1 MKKSAVSLLVL
12 IIITTNVFAQGK
24 KSKEDAYE
32 FKITHNVKTTPIK
45 DQGKTG
51 TCWSFATTSFIETEL
66 IRMEKGE
73 HILSTMYNV
82 RFAYPQ
88 KTKRYVRYS
97 GNAAFGMGGQAHDVF
112 NVIKE
117 FGIVPE
123 EIYPAMNIKEEKHN
137 HGELDAV
144 IKAIADAVI
153 RNKGGKI
160 TPVWPKVI
168 DAALDV
174 YLGIPPKEFF
184 YKGIK
189 YSPTSFVDSLG
200 LNVNDYVE
208 FTSFTHHPFYEWID
222 LEVPDNWS
230 RDKYYNIPIDVMMH
244 MIDSSLIAGYS
255 VLWDGDTS
263 EKDFS
268 KKGIAIVP
276 EEENSTVDEDEEK
289 DKKYE
294 PVKEKFIT
302 QQMRQETFDNQ
313 TTTDDHLMHITGL
326 AKDKRGYTFY
336 YTKNSWGTKDKK
348 FDGYWYISEPYIRLK
363 TIAVVLHKDV
373 IPDWLKKKINIY

>member
-1 MKKSAVSLLVL
+1 MKKTAVSLFIL
-12 IIITTNVFAQGK
+12 IIIVANVHSQGK

>member
-1 MKKSAVSLLVL
+1 MKKTAVSFFIL
-12 IIITTNVFAQGK
+12 IIIVSNVHSQGK

-32 FKITHNVKTTPIK
+32 FKITHNIKTTPVK

-66 IRMEKGE
+66 IRMGKGE

-88 KTKRYVRYS
+88 KAKRYVRYS

-117 FGIVPE
+117 YGIVPE

-144 IKAIADAVI
+144 IKAITDAVI

-168 DAALDV
+168 DATLDV

-189 YSPTSFVDSLG
+189 YSPKSFVDSLG
-200 LNVNDYVE
+200 FNVNDYVE
-208 FTSFTHHPFYEWID
+208 FTSFTHHPFYKWID

-276 EEENSTVDEDEEK
+276 QEEAPEVEDDEDK
-289 DKKYE
+289 NKKYE

-302 QQMRQETFDNQ
+302 QEMRQETFDNQ

-348 FDGYWYISEPYIRLK
+348 FEGYWYISEPYLRLK
-363 TIAVVLHKDV
+363 TIAVVLHKDA